1 MFLIR
6 YIFARWGDS
15 GESLVP
21 TFSLLT
27 PPLTP
32 HSAFLPHPLPPGQTT
47 FLHKGFDDTRRL
59 GLPRSVEERVRQVSP
74 AEETG
79 MLVVEI
85 VVPGGPAD
93 AKLEAGDV
101 LVEVNGMVST
111 DSD

>member
-1 MFLIR
+1 MCVYVFSIC
-6 YIFARWGDS
+6 YIVAKWRDTS
-15 GESLVP
+15 EYHR
-21 TFSLLT
+21 
-27 PPLTP
+27 
-32 HSAFLPHPLPPGQTT
+32 HSAFLPHPLLLGQTT

-111 DSD
+111 DSMPEK